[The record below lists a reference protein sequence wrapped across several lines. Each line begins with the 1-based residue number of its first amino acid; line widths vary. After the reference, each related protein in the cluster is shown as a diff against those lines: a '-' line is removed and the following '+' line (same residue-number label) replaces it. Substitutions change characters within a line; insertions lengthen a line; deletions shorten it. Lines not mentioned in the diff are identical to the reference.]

1 MLVIPDSCSYTI
13 TDKAQFASMSDS
25 EDQLI
30 LRVQSVLTPLL
41 SLDALSSA
49 WLLPSLSPLC
59 CFKITPSSFSSTL
72 FIHLSIPWL
81 LPSYTL
87 RTLFSSPSF
96 PCFSFTSTLLFFLNY
111 FLWHLNFISFMMLI
125 NLLTQYII
133 PFPMA

>member
-13 TDKAQFASMSDS
+13 TDKSQFTSISDS
-25 EDQLI
+25 EDQPI

-49 WLLPSLSPLC
+49 WLLSSPSFLC
-59 CFKITPSSFSSTL
+59 CFKVIPSSFSSTL

-87 RTLFSSPSF
+87 HTPFSSPSF
-96 PCFSFTSTLLFFLNY
+96 PCFSCTSTLLFFLYY
-111 FLWHLNFISFMMLI
+111 FLWHLIFISMMLI